1 MNMEINVV
9 TLEDNKKYYEI
20 AKMNLNDNTYLIL
33 SSKDDDKMVVRKL
46 ITSRNVIE
54 KLDDENELKLVLDE
68 FVKKFH

>member
-68 FVKKFH
+68 FVKKFQ